1 MASSVDHDNGSF
13 DDLYTKGKVLGRGAW
28 GIVHEA
34 IHKRTRKIYAVKEL
48 NTLGMKPTQ
57 QRRLK
62 SEIDILKACSHKN
75 IIKYMNHFLENDSIF
90 IVMQLCP
97 KGDLKT
103 LIEDQANAEPRLPF
117 GLDLL
122 LKYLLDMTQGLDYL
136 HDNKIIHRDVKPAN
150 ILLAEDNSLIITDF
164 NVSKVQGRKEE

>member
-1 MASSVDHDNGSF
+1 MASSADHDNGSF

-62 SEIDILKACSHKN
+62 SEIDILKTCSHKN
-75 IIKYMNHFLENDSIF
+75 IIKYMNH
-90 IVMQLCP
+90 C
-97 KGDLKT
+97 T
-103 LIEDQANAEPRLPF
+103 
-117 GLDLL
+117 
-122 LKYLLDMTQGLDYL
+122 
-136 HDNKIIHRDVKPAN
+136 
-150 ILLAEDNSLIITDF
+150 
-164 NVSKVQGRKEE
+164 